1 MTYNFNNCP
10 SDAMSI
16 SGKWTNIHNG
26 KEIFVRDSFIDG
38 DNMIVRT
45 IDGNIIP
52 MTEFSNNYVQSEE
65 VDEATARS
73 VIQQPVAPQSYGDI
87 KPDFGEKVILKNDD
101 AKDNNIKPSNLDQ
114 VSQYVE
120 NHKEDNVEDKLF
132 RKKTLIG
139 MGCIKKPESRR
150 CISSN
155 APKSLK
161 NLLRLQKCKARKVQT
176 LSKVSLRRIRESGRL
191 SKIRLRP
198 RIEMSKKLQA
208 TAMC

>member
-1 MTYNFNNCP
+1 MTYNFNNGP

-26 KEIFVRDSFIDG
+26 QEIFVRDSFIDG

-101 AKDNNIKPSNLDQ
+101 TKDNNIKPNNLDTT
-114 VSQYVE
+114 SQYVE
-120 NHKEDNVEDKLF
+120 NHKEDKAEDKLEDKLF
-132 RKKTLIG
+132 RKKTMIG
-139 MGCIKKPESRR
+139 KIFEKISTKPN
-150 CISSN
+150 I
-155 APKSLK
+155 
-161 NLLRLQKCKARKVQT
+161 NLTFDWTEYPEK
-176 LSKVSLRRIRESGRL
+176 
-191 SKIRLRP
+191 
-198 RIEMSKKLQA
+198 EMSMLMEYFDVSNDDIANYIYKTYFNENIIKESILKLIQKN
-208 TAMC
+208 

>member
-1 MTYNFNNCP
+1 MTYNFNNGP

-26 KEIFVRDSFIDG
+26 QEIFVRDSFIDG

-101 AKDNNIKPSNLDQ
+101 TKSSNIKPNNLDQ
-114 VSQYVE
+114 ASQHVE
-120 NHKEDNVEDKLF
+120 NYKEDKFEDKLF
-132 RKKTLIG
+132 RKKTMIG
-139 MGCIKKPESRR
+139 KIFEKISTKPNIKLTFDWTEYPE
-150 CISSN
+150 
-155 APKSLK
+155 K
-161 NLLRLQKCKARKVQT
+161 
-176 LSKVSLRRIRESGRL
+176 
-191 SKIRLRP
+191 
-198 RIEMSKKLQA
+198 EMSMLMEYFDVSNDDIANYIYTTYFNENIIKESILKLIQKN
-208 TAMC
+208 

>member
-1 MTYNFNNCP
+1 MTYNFNNGP

-26 KEIFVRDSFIDG
+26 QEIFVRDSFIDG

-101 AKDNNIKPSNLDQ
+101 TKSNNIKPNNLDQ
-114 VSQYVE
+114 ASQHVE
-120 NHKEDNVEDKLF
+120 NHKEDKIEDKLF
-132 RKKTLIG
+132 RKKTMIG
-139 MGCIKKPESRR
+139 KIFEKISTKPNIKLTFDWTEYPE
-150 CISSN
+150 
-155 APKSLK
+155 K
-161 NLLRLQKCKARKVQT
+161 
-176 LSKVSLRRIRESGRL
+176 
-191 SKIRLRP
+191 
-198 RIEMSKKLQA
+198 EMSMLMEYFDVSNDDIANYIYKTYFNENIIKESILKLIQKN
-208 TAMC
+208 

>member
-1 MTYNFNNCP
+1 MTYNFNNGP

-26 KEIFVRDSFIDG
+26 QEIFVRDSFIDG

-52 MTEFSNNYVQSEE
+52 MTEFSNNYVQSQE

-101 AKDNNIKPSNLDQ
+101 TKDNNIKPSNLDTA
-114 VSQYVE
+114 SQYVE
-120 NHKEDNVEDKLF
+120 NHKEDKIEDKLF
-132 RKKTLIG
+132 RKKTMIG
-139 MGCIKKPESRR
+139 KIFEKISTKPN
-150 CISSN
+150 I
-155 APKSLK
+155 
-161 NLLRLQKCKARKVQT
+161 NLTFDWTEYPEK
-176 LSKVSLRRIRESGRL
+176 
-191 SKIRLRP
+191 
-198 RIEMSKKLQA
+198 EMSMLMEYFDVSNDDIANYIYKTYFNENIIKESILKLIQKN
-208 TAMC
+208 

>member
-1 MTYNFNNCP
+1 MTYNFNNGP

-16 SGKWTNIHNG
+16 SGKWINIHSG
-26 KEIFVRDSFIDG
+26 QEIFVRDSFIDG

-65 VDEATARS
+65 VDEETAKS

-101 AKDNNIKPSNLDQ
+101 TKNNNIKPSNLDT

-120 NHKEDNVEDKLF
+120 NHKEDKAEDKLEDKLF
-132 RKKTLIG
+132 RKKTMIGKIFEKISTKPNINLTFDWTEYPEKEMGMLMEYFDVSNDDIANYIYNTYFNENIIKESILELIQ
-139 MGCIKKPESRR
+139 
-150 CISSN
+150 
-155 APKSLK
+155 K
-161 NLLRLQKCKARKVQT
+161 N
-176 LSKVSLRRIRESGRL
+176 
-191 SKIRLRP
+191 
-198 RIEMSKKLQA
+198 
-208 TAMC
+208 

>member
-1 MTYNFNNCP
+1 MTYNFNNGP

-26 KEIFVRDSFIDG
+26 QEIFVRDSFIDG

-101 AKDNNIKPSNLDQ
+101 TKSNNIKLSNLDQ
-114 VSQYVE
+114 ASQHVE
-120 NHKEDNVEDKLF
+120 NHKEDKFEDKLF
-132 RKKTLIG
+132 RKNTMIG
-139 MGCIKKPESRR
+139 KIFEKISTKPNIKLTFDWTEYPE
-150 CISSN
+150 
-155 APKSLK
+155 K
-161 NLLRLQKCKARKVQT
+161 
-176 LSKVSLRRIRESGRL
+176 
-191 SKIRLRP
+191 
-198 RIEMSKKLQA
+198 EMSMLMEYFDVSNDDIANYIYKTYFNENIIKESILKLIQKN
-208 TAMC
+208 

>member
-1 MTYNFNNCP
+1 MTYNFNNGP

-101 AKDNNIKPSNLDQ
+101 TKDNNIKTNNLDAA
-114 VSQYVE
+114 SRYVE
-120 NHKEDNVEDKLF
+120 THKEDKAEDKLF
-132 RKKTLIG
+132 RKKTMIG
-139 MGCIKKPESRR
+139 KIFEKISTKPN
-150 CISSN
+150 I
-155 APKSLK
+155 
-161 NLLRLQKCKARKVQT
+161 NLTFDWTEYPEK
-176 LSKVSLRRIRESGRL
+176 
-191 SKIRLRP
+191 
-198 RIEMSKKLQA
+198 EMSMLMEYFDVSNDDIANYIYKTYFNENIIKESILKLIQKN
-208 TAMC
+208 

>member
-1 MTYNFNNCP
+1 MTYNFNNGP

-26 KEIFVRDSFIDG
+26 QEIFVRDSFIDG

-52 MTEFSNNYVQSEE
+52 MTEFSNNYVQSQE

-101 AKDNNIKPSNLDQ
+101 EKDNNIKTNNLDTA
-114 VSQYVE
+114 SQYVE
-120 NHKEDNVEDKLF
+120 NHKEDKAEDKLF
-132 RKKTLIG
+132 RKKTMIG
-139 MGCIKKPESRR
+139 KIFEKISTKPN
-150 CISSN
+150 I
-155 APKSLK
+155 
-161 NLLRLQKCKARKVQT
+161 NLTFDWTEYPEK
-176 LSKVSLRRIRESGRL
+176 
-191 SKIRLRP
+191 
-198 RIEMSKKLQA
+198 EMSMLMEYFDVSNDDIANYIYKTYFNENIIKESILKLIQKN
-208 TAMC
+208 

>member
-1 MTYNFNNCP
+1 MTYNFNNGP

-26 KEIFVRDSFIDG
+26 QEIFVRDSFIDG

-101 AKDNNIKPSNLDQ
+101 AKSNNIKPNNLDQ
-114 VSQYVE
+114 ASQHAE
-120 NHKEDNVEDKLF
+120 NHKEDKIEDKLF

-139 MGCIKKPESRR
+139 KIFEKISTKPN
-150 CISSN
+150 I
-155 APKSLK
+155 
-161 NLLRLQKCKARKVQT
+161 NLTFDWTEYPEK
-176 LSKVSLRRIRESGRL
+176 
-191 SKIRLRP
+191 
-198 RIEMSKKLQA
+198 EMSMLMEYFDVSNDDIANYIYTTYFNENIIKESILKLIQKN
-208 TAMC
+208 

>member
-1 MTYNFNNCP
+1 MTYNFNNGP

-26 KEIFVRDSFIDG
+26 QEIFVRDSFIDG

-101 AKDNNIKPSNLDQ
+101 TKSNNIKPNNLDQ
-114 VSQYVE
+114 ASQHVE
-120 NHKEDNVEDKLF
+120 NHKEDKFEDKLF
-132 RKKTLIG
+132 RKKTMIG
-139 MGCIKKPESRR
+139 KIFEKISTKPNIKLTFDWTEYPE
-150 CISSN
+150 
-155 APKSLK
+155 K
-161 NLLRLQKCKARKVQT
+161 
-176 LSKVSLRRIRESGRL
+176 
-191 SKIRLRP
+191 
-198 RIEMSKKLQA
+198 EMSMLMEYFDVSNDDIANYIYTTYFNENIIKESILKLIQKN
-208 TAMC
+208 

>member
-1 MTYNFNNCP
+1 MTYNFNNGP

-52 MTEFSNNYVQSEE
+52 MTEFSNNYVQSQE

-101 AKDNNIKPSNLDQ
+101 TKDNNIKTNNLDAA
-114 VSQYVE
+114 SRYVE
-120 NHKEDNVEDKLF
+120 THKEDKSEDKLF
-132 RKKTLIG
+132 RKKTMIG
-139 MGCIKKPESRR
+139 KIFEKISTKPN
-150 CISSN
+150 I
-155 APKSLK
+155 
-161 NLLRLQKCKARKVQT
+161 NLTFDWTEYPEK
-176 LSKVSLRRIRESGRL
+176 
-191 SKIRLRP
+191 
-198 RIEMSKKLQA
+198 EMSMLMEYFDVSNDDIANYIYKTYFNENIIKESILKLIQKN
-208 TAMC
+208 

>member
-1 MTYNFNNCP
+1 MTYNFNNGP

-26 KEIFVRDSFIDG
+26 QEIFVRDSFIDG

-101 AKDNNIKPSNLDQ
+101 AKDNNIKPNNLD
-114 VSQYVE
+114 VESRYVE
-120 NHKEDNVEDKLF
+120 THKEDKAEDKLEDKLF
-132 RKKTLIG
+132 RKKTMIG
-139 MGCIKKPESRR
+139 KIFEKISTKPN
-150 CISSN
+150 I
-155 APKSLK
+155 
-161 NLLRLQKCKARKVQT
+161 NLTFDWTEYPEK
-176 LSKVSLRRIRESGRL
+176 
-191 SKIRLRP
+191 
-198 RIEMSKKLQA
+198 EMSMLMEYFDVSNDDIANYIYKTYFNENIIKESILKLIQKN
-208 TAMC
+208 

>member
-1 MTYNFNNCP
+1 MTYNFNNGP

-26 KEIFVRDSFIDG
+26 QEIFVRDSFIDG

-101 AKDNNIKPSNLDQ
+101 AKSNNIKPNNLDQ
-114 VSQYVE
+114 ASQHAE
-120 NHKEDNVEDKLF
+120 NHKEDKIEDKLF

-139 MGCIKKPESRR
+139 KIFEKISTKPN
-150 CISSN
+150 I
-155 APKSLK
+155 
-161 NLLRLQKCKARKVQT
+161 NLTFDWTEYPEK
-176 LSKVSLRRIRESGRL
+176 
-191 SKIRLRP
+191 
-198 RIEMSKKLQA
+198 EMSMLMEYFDVSNDDIANYIYNTYFNENIIKESILKLIQKN
-208 TAMC
+208 

>member
-1 MTYNFNNCP
+1 MTYNFNNGP

-26 KEIFVRDSFIDG
+26 QEIFVRDSFIDG

-52 MTEFSNNYVQSEE
+52 MTEFSNNYVQSQE

-101 AKDNNIKPSNLDQ
+101 AKDNNIKPNNLDTT
-114 VSQYVE
+114 SQYVE
-120 NHKEDNVEDKLF
+120 NHKEDKAEDKLEDKLF
-132 RKKTLIG
+132 RKKTMIG
-139 MGCIKKPESRR
+139 KIFEKISTKPNIKLTFDWTEYPE
-150 CISSN
+150 
-155 APKSLK
+155 K
-161 NLLRLQKCKARKVQT
+161 
-176 LSKVSLRRIRESGRL
+176 
-191 SKIRLRP
+191 
-198 RIEMSKKLQA
+198 EMSMLMEYFDVSNDDIANYIYKTYFNENIIKESILKLIQKN
-208 TAMC
+208 

>member
-26 KEIFVRDSFIDG
+26 QEIFVRDSFIDG

-101 AKDNNIKPSNLDQ
+101 TKSNNIKPNNLDQ
-114 VSQYVE
+114 ASQHVE
-120 NHKEDNVEDKLF
+120 NHKEDKFEDKLF
-132 RKKTLIG
+132 RKKTMIG
-139 MGCIKKPESRR
+139 KIFEKISTKPN
-150 CISSN
+150 I
-155 APKSLK
+155 
-161 NLLRLQKCKARKVQT
+161 NLTFDWTEYPEK
-176 LSKVSLRRIRESGRL
+176 
-191 SKIRLRP
+191 
-198 RIEMSKKLQA
+198 EMSMLMEYFDVSNDDIANYIYKTYFNENIIKESILKLIQKN
-208 TAMC
+208 

>member
-1 MTYNFNNCP
+1 MTYNFNNGP

-26 KEIFVRDSFIDG
+26 QEIFVRDSFIDG

-52 MTEFSNNYVQSEE
+52 MTEFSNNYVQSQE

-101 AKDNNIKPSNLDQ
+101 TKDNNIKPNNLDTT
-114 VSQYVE
+114 SQYVE
-120 NHKEDNVEDKLF
+120 NHKEDKAEDKLF
-132 RKKTLIG
+132 RKKTMIG
-139 MGCIKKPESRR
+139 KIFEKISTKPN
-150 CISSN
+150 I
-155 APKSLK
+155 
-161 NLLRLQKCKARKVQT
+161 NLTFDWTEYPEK
-176 LSKVSLRRIRESGRL
+176 
-191 SKIRLRP
+191 
-198 RIEMSKKLQA
+198 EMSMLMEYFDVSNDDIANYIYKTYFNENIIKESILKLIQKN
-208 TAMC
+208 

>member
-1 MTYNFNNCP
+1 MTYNFNNGP

-26 KEIFVRDSFIDG
+26 QEIFVRDSFIDG

-52 MTEFSNNYVQSEE
+52 MTEFSNNYVQSQE

-101 AKDNNIKPSNLDQ
+101 TKDNNIKPNNLDTT
-114 VSQYVE
+114 SQHVE
-120 NHKEDNVEDKLF
+120 NHKEDKAEDKLEDKLF
-132 RKKTLIG
+132 RKKTMIG
-139 MGCIKKPESRR
+139 KIFEKISTKPN
-150 CISSN
+150 I
-155 APKSLK
+155 
-161 NLLRLQKCKARKVQT
+161 NLTFDWTEYPEK
-176 LSKVSLRRIRESGRL
+176 
-191 SKIRLRP
+191 
-198 RIEMSKKLQA
+198 EMSMLMEYFDVSNDDIANYIYKTYFNENIIKESILKLIQKN
-208 TAMC
+208 